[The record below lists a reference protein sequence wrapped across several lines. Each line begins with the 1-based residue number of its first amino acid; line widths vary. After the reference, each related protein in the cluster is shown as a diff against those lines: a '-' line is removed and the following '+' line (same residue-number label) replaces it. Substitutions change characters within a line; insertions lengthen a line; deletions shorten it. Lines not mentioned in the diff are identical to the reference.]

1 MPKEIYK
8 KYTVYT
14 LDELTPQIQD
24 KAIHNLTDYFTEDN
38 IELFND
44 FLEYDLSREFPC
56 STLKY
61 QYSLSYSQGD
71 GVNIYGDILFKEIY
85 RKIKNQLSE
94 KSQKFMQFV
103 FTVID
108 PTLTIHLLENRR
120 YGYTLAKSNDFIC
133 TIIDTLVNDHYSGI
147 KWSVLFRVNS
157 LMQEYIY
164 DLCKEYEKIGYNA
177 LYELNYE
184 TAFALC
190 AELNIV
196 FDEYGNIFNE

>member
-24 KAIHNLTDYFTEDN
+24 KAICNLTDYFTENN
-38 IELFND
+38 IEQFND
-44 FLEYDLSREFPC
+44 FIESDLSEKFPC

-85 RKIKNQLSE
+85 RKIKHHLPE

-103 FTVID
+103 FTVTD
-108 PTLTIHLLENRR
+108 PNLTIHLLENRR
-120 YGYTLAKSNDFIC
+120 YCYTLAKRNDFFC
-133 TIIDTLVNDHYSGI
+133 TIVDTLVNNHYSGI

-184 TAFALC
+184 NALILC
-190 AELNIV
+190 NEYDIV